1 METLVFDITDYEA
14 VAQGVEK
21 ASLCFGGLD
30 LVVPNAGVALV
41 ATIDQLDPERL
52 DKVIDVNLKGTFN
65 LIKACIP
72 VFRRQGSGGN
82 IVLISSKNVF
92 DPGKAFGAYSA
103 SKAGAHQLGKI
114 AALELAEIG
123 IKVNMINPD
132 AVFSCEEVSS
142 QLWDLVGP
150 DRMRSRGLDPS
161 CMADY
166 YRERN
171 LLKAAV
177 SAEHVGNAVVFFA
190 SDLTPTTGATLPVDG
205 GVQGAFPR

>member
-1 METLVFDITDYEA
+1 M
-14 VAQGVEK
+14 
-21 ASLCFGGLD
+21 
-30 LVVPNAGVALV
+30 ALV

-171 LLKAAV
+171 LLKDRGQRGTRGQRRGLFRQRSHPHHRGHPA
-177 SAEHVGNAVVFFA
+177 
-190 SDLTPTTGATLPVDG
+190 G
-205 GVQGAFPR
+205 GRRGPGRFSPLIMKYGLSGQAQRPARLEQNSPQR